1 MDSVSDSCEPHNDRD
16 AEIMFLR
23 HPLLVLWRSAP
34 PRLRLRTVDRL
45 IFVWLYRLFPS
56 PFGGAIIVRPETLD
70 RWHRN
75 GSRIYWGWKSRRSV
89 DRPKVP
95 TAIRDLVRASQEGPP
110 AESVI
115 RAAVTLKHLAA
126 ALLVHV
132 VPLLNER
139 RASTSC
145 FKISNAAI
153 CA

>member
-1 MDSVSDSCEPHNDRD
+1 MAIGAARTQTAYRRSIDLRPALSAISV
-16 AEIMFLR
+16 A
-23 HPLLVLWRSAP
+23 
-34 PRLRLRTVDRL
+34 
-45 IFVWLYRLFPS
+45 
-56 PFGGAIIVRPETLD
+56 GAIIVRPETLD